1 MSGEVYVFAVI
12 AVMALSVV
20 ALLVVALTKGR
31 RPPLRTGPWVVALVV
46 TVLPAI
52 LITIVAIA
60 AGLQGS
66 GWLVAGAIGLWTL
79 VALTVVNARWAAW
92 AYGVSGIAFPIILA
106 VGELLVPAGET
117 LMIEPASAF
126 LYTGRVLVAAGLLIW
141 ATQRAHHANLAP
153 RVTVTP
159 T

>member
-1 MSGEVYVFAVI
+1 MFAEVYVFAVV
-12 AVMALSVV
+12 AVMAAVCV
-20 ALLVVALTKGR
+20 ALLVVALRRGR
-31 RPPLRTGPWVVALVV
+31 RPALRTGPWVAALIV

-52 LITIVAIA
+52 FITIVAIA

-92 AYGVSGIAFPIILA
+92 AYLVSGIAFPIILA
-106 VGELLVPAGET
+106 IGDLLLPAGQT
-117 LMIEPASAF
+117 LMLEPANAF